1 MTSHFHGMLKY
12 FLIWLVLQ
20 QKGQI
25 TVQNFF
31 NEITQPSLNLGLLEA
46 EGQGGGRAHVPTPS
60 VFVNQGGRL
69 CQPHNYTQGRKW
81 LPNTGWASSNVARG
95 GVPPP
100 PGGAFYSTKIWV
112 GNCPPCPP
120 ATYAPEFEINLCCF
134 EHFFMKFYYILIV
147 LHYKM
152 LKTLFQ
158 YSSSFRQKEP

>member
-1 MTSHFHGMLKY
+1 MTSDFHGMLKY

-69 CQPHNYTQGRKW
+69 CQQDNYT
-81 LPNTGWASSNVARG
+81 
-95 GVPPP
+95 P
-100 PGGAFYSTKIWV
+100 PGLSDL
-112 GNCPPCPP
+112 P
-120 ATYAPEFEINLCCF
+120 A
-134 EHFFMKFYYILIV
+134 V
-147 LHYKM
+147 L
-152 LKTLFQ
+152 
-158 YSSSFRQKEP
+158 

>member
-69 CQPHNYTQGRKW
+69 CQPHNYT
-81 LPNTGWASSNVARG
+81 
-95 GVPPP
+95 P
-100 PGGAFYSTKIWV
+100 PGLSDL
-112 GNCPPCPP
+112 P
-120 ATYAPEFEINLCCF
+120 A
-134 EHFFMKFYYILIV
+134 V
-147 LHYKM
+147 L
-152 LKTLFQ
+152 
-158 YSSSFRQKEP
+158 